1 MSFLFYMFVNA
12 VLKRLTQSVINMLKE
27 VIIMAN
33 VNIRIDEELKKEAE
47 TIFNELGLTPTAAIT
62 LFYKQVVR
70 TYSIPF
76 ELKLDVP
83 NKETVDAIKE
93 VRSYEEKHGESKKYN
108 SVNEMIRDLK

>member
-1 MSFLFYMFVNA
+1 
-12 VLKRLTQSVINMLKE
+12 MLKE

-93 VRSYEEKHGESKKYN
+93 VRSYEEKLNEPKKYY
-108 SVNEMIRDLK
+108 SVNEMIEELKR

>member
-1 MSFLFYMFVNA
+1 MSFLFYIFVNN
-12 VLKRLTQSVINMLKE
+12 VLKKLIHCITIVLKE

-33 VNIRIDEELKKEAE
+33 VNVRIDEELKKEAE

-76 ELKLDVP
+76 ELKLDVS

-93 VRSYEEKHGESKKYN
+93 VSSFEENKKESKKYY
-108 SVNEMIRDLK
+108 SADELIEKLK